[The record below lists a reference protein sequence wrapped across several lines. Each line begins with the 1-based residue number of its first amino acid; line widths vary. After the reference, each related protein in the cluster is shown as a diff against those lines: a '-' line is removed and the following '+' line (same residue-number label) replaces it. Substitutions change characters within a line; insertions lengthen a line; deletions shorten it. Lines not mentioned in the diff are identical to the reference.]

1 MATTEL
7 DALDVRIMQ
16 QLQIDGRMP
25 FTRIAKKV
33 GVSEATVR
41 ARVGRLTR
49 RRMVRFVTD
58 IDAGD
63 LGLVEAYLGVRV
75 QGPALDRA
83 IEAITAVPE
92 IPYAAACSGPY
103 DILCEVVC
111 RDNDDLLRL
120 LMEIR
125 RAPGVW
131 SIDTITVLKIHKD
144 DWRYEALLPRA

>member
-1 MATTEL
+1 MAKATL
-7 DALDVRIMQ
+7 DALDVRILQ
-16 QLQIDGRMP
+16 QLQIDGRMA
-25 FTRIAKKV
+25 FTRIADEV

-49 RRMVRFVTD
+49 TRTVRFVANV
-58 IDAGD
+58 DAGD

-83 IEAITAVPE
+83 IAAITAVPE
-92 IPYAAACSGPY
+92 VPYAAACSGPY

-120 LMEIR
+120 LMDIR

-131 SIDTITVLKIHKD
+131 SIETITVLKIHKD
-144 DWRYEALLPRA
+144 DWRYEALLARD